1 MLKSIYDKDNDG
13 VIDKAK
19 TAEIAEKSKTAENA
33 NNLGGK
39 DLETIEKEAE
49 NKFIAKTNKLLR
61 KTDLNDIREA

>member
-39 DLETIEKEAE
+39 NLQTIEKEAE
-49 NKFIAKTNKLLR
+49 NKFIAKSNRLPR
-61 KTDLNDIREA
+61 KADLNDIREG